1 MTDFLS
7 LPVSIGEALD
17 KLSILDIKLE
27 NIKDNRYEHVK
38 KEHDLLYDKLQNYI
52 QKTEKYYNMIKKTN
66 KHIWNLMDLLRDGE
80 NIDDGTY
87 LRLSKETIYANDVR
101 FRIKNKINNICKSSL
116 KEQKSYKVL
125 KTLFDLTNFTGD
137 IKILTNII
145 YYFSIMSDELY
156 IKTQKDEHIYFI
168 DNEFERQ
175 VFVINNETP
184 HVDGDISMTN
194 FKDIYDFSNVTTED
208 DVYKNVNIPKS
219 NVDMYV

>member
-1 MTDFLS
+1 MSDFLM

-27 NIKDNRYEHVK
+27 NITDNRYEHVK
-38 KEHDLLYDKLQNYI
+38 KEHDLLKNKLENYI

-87 LRLSKETIYANDVR
+87 LRLSRETIYANDIR
-101 FRIKNKINNICKSSL
+101 FRIKNKINNISKSSL

-125 KTLFDLTNFTGD
+125 RSLFDLTSFTGD
-137 IKILTNII
+137 IKMLTKII
-145 YYFSIMSDELY
+145 YYFSIMCDELY
-156 IKTQKDEHIYFI
+156 IKSENQDHISFI
-168 DNEFERQ
+168 NQEFEGQ
-175 VFVINNETP
+175 VFVSDNQTIDTKN
-184 HVDGDISMTN
+184 I
-194 FKDIYDFSNVTTED
+194 KDIYDFSNVNTEE
-208 DVYKNVNIPKS
+208 DVYRIVNVSKS